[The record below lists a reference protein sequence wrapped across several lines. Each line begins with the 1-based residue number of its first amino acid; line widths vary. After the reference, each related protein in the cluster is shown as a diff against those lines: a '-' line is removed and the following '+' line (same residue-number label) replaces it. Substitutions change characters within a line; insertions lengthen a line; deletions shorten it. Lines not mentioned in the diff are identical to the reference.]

1 MSELYDSIP
10 TPERKAYEANAAEA
24 AEQAAAPV
32 MAEIGHLAAKGA
44 QDVIDEA
51 TRITVISGVLDS
63 YEKGERIDM
72 QRVLKDMPKEKFPLT
87 EMKRPKE

>member
-1 MSELYDSIP
+1 MSELYESIP

-51 TRITVISGVLDS
+51 TRLTIIAGVIDS
-63 YEKGERIDM
+63 INGNKPIDT
-72 QRVLKDMPKEKFPLT
+72 QRLLVDMPKQRFDYK
-87 EMKRPKE
+87 KRK